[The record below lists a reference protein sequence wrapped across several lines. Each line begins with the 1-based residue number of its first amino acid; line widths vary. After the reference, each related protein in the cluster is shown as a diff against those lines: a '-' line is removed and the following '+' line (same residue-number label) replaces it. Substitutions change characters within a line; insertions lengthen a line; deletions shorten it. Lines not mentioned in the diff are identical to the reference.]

1 MLTATQVFNH
11 LNEHAEK
18 FGYGALTQ
26 EERRF
31 VARYRR
37 LHVRTGERIN
47 PNKQPVIEQRTWSGA
62 SVTSR
67 PKRRRTA
74 RAKTWVDKSV
84 ATWTKPAAQPKQGVD
99 SESLLA
105 AMPDIYTRSN
115 KEQVVC
121 R

>member
-1 MLTATQVFNH
+1 MLTATQVYNH

-18 FGYGALTQ
+18 YGYGALTK

-31 VARYRR
+31 VARYRL
-37 LHVRTGERIN
+37 LHLRTGERPN
-47 PNKQPVIEQRTWSGA
+47 PNRQSAFEQRTCSGA
-62 SVTSR
+62 PVSGR

-74 RAKTWVDKSV
+74 RAKTWVDKSI
-84 ATWTKPAAQPKQGVD
+84 ATWTKPAPQPKQGVD

-105 AMPDIYTRSN
+105 AMPDIYTRPN